1 MVLYMKLDISIVI
14 PLYNEKNIYNMC
26 YKRVNFILNKLNRS
40 YEILFVDDGSK
51 NVYLNELV
59 EISKL
64 DKNVKIISLTRNFGK
79 ESALTAG
86 IDYSQGEAVIILDAD
101 LQDPPELIPEMIKTW
116 EEKDVDIVL
125 MKRKTRNGETF
136 TKKTTANKFYKLINS
151 LSSFHIPEDVGDF
164 RLMNRK
170 SVEALKKLPERNRY
184 MKGLFAWIGMNTY
197 TMEYDRE
204 PRTGGGKAKMNYVKL
219 INLAIEGITS
229 FSTYPL
235 RIALFLGVFSAL
247 FGFVFGMW
255 IIFKTL
261 IIGEI
266 VKGYTSTIALIT
278 FLGGIQLLTIGIVGE
293 YIGKIYL
300 ETKQRPIYL
309 VKKFIAQGKNG

>member
-1 MVLYMKLDISIVI
+1 MKLDISIVI
-14 PLYNEKNIYNMC
+14 PVYNEKNIYNMC
-26 YKRVNFILNKLNRS
+26 YKRVRS
-40 YEILFVDDGSK
+40 VLKTLHRNYEIIFVDDGSK
-51 NVYLNELV
+51 DIYLEELIK
-59 EISKL
+59 ISEL
-64 DKNVKIISLTRNFGK
+64 DDNVKIISLTRNFGK

-86 IDYSQGEAVIILDAD
+86 IDYTQGEIVIPLDAD
-101 LQDPPELIPEMIKTW
+101 LQDPPELIPEMITIW
-116 EEKDVDIVL
+116 EEKNVDIVL
-125 MKRKTRNGETF
+125 MKRKTRVGETF

-151 LSSFHIPEDVGDF
+151 LSLFHIPEDVGDF

-170 SVEALKKLPERNRY
+170 SVEALKTLPERNRY

-204 PRTGGGKAKMNYVKL
+204 PRISGKAKMNYIKL

-235 RIALFLGVFSAL
+235 RISIFFGMFSAL
-247 FGFVFGMW
+247 FGFGFGLW

-266 VKGYTSTIALIT
+266 IKGYTSTIAIIT

-293 YIGKIYL
+293 YIGKIYI
-300 ETKQRPIYL
+300 ETKQRPIYIIN
-309 VKKFIAQGKNG
+309 KFITK